1 MGLAVLACEKLH
13 SIINSSTYKL
23 ITNLG
28 LAYSAVNA
36 AKNPKITPGELART
50 KGRSRFSLNKP

>member
-1 MGLAVLACEKLH
+1 MGLAVLAFEKPLNL
-13 SIINSSTYKL
+13 INSSTYKL
-23 ITNLG
+23 ITKLG

-36 AKNPKITPGELART
+36 AKNPKITPGKLAKT